1 MNNKKTTSNKKNKP
15 VKSPVCFDILRLLLL
30 LLFYVYIIFFSS
42 GARRT
47 STCPLFDYKGSNF
60 DPNGWDP
67 FVRIENGFRQHAVNI
82 NRYAGE
88 CGVKVCRLAVDS
100 FIH

>member
-1 MNNKKTTSNKKNKP
+1 MPVSLTHVKGDVKADTIFDLTFDARQNCSKSN
-15 VKSPVCFDILRLLLL
+15 
-30 LLFYVYIIFFSS
+30 FSS
-42 GARRT
+42 SA

-67 FVRIENGFRQHAVNI
+67 FVRIENGFRQRAVII

>member
-1 MNNKKTTSNKKNKP
+1 MY
-15 VKSPVCFDILRLLLL
+15 IL
-30 LLFYVYIIFFSS
+30 YFFSS